1 MKRATG
7 GGFLLVVLLT
17 ASAAVAPVS
26 WLGWTRDVADV
37 VRAPIMPVSR
47 AGTAIAS
54 WLRPP
59 RDEGGRP
66 VKEAEIDQLRRDR
79 DRFEQLWEAQRVRA
93 DDMAR
98 RLRQLEGL
106 PEDAYRSPHPPLV
119 VDADVTGRDPSD
131 PRSPI
136 ELRAPQRGADR
147 LAVGDIA
154 IWNGQQLVG
163 RLSHVS
169 PVRLLVLPLSNPE
182 SGPIEVMLAGEGT
195 GAPPRRLLLRQHGAG
210 VLTADIDRRTPIK
223 PGVRLLLADSRWPAW
238 SHGLEV
244 AVVERLEAIDAAPL
258 RQRLVARPAVD
269 VPAVSQVSILTAV
282 EEAAP

>member
-1 MKRATG
+1 MRRGTG
-7 GGFLLVVLLT
+7 GGFLLVVGLT
-17 ASAAVAPVS
+17 TALAVAPAS

-59 RDEGGRP
+59 RDAVGRP
-66 VKEAEIDQLRRDR
+66 VQEEEIDQLRRDR

-93 DDMAR
+93 DAMAR

-106 PEDAYRSPHPPLV
+106 PADAYRSPHPPLV

-136 ELRAPQRGADR
+136 ELRAPERGGDR

-154 IWNGQQLVG
+154 IWNGQQLLG

-182 SGPIEVMLAGEGT
+182 SGPIEVVLAGDTED
-195 GAPPRRLLLRQHGAG
+195 APVQRLLLRQHRTG
-210 VLTADIDRRTPIK
+210 VLTADVDRRTPIE
-223 PGVRLLLADSRWPAW
+223 PGARLLLADSRWPAW
-238 SHGLEV
+238 SHGMEV

-258 RQRLVARPAVD
+258 RQRLVARPSVD
-269 VPAVSQVSILTAV
+269 VPAVSHVSILTAV
-282 EEAAP
+282 QEDSP